1 MKQDYLW
8 DKSGEDKEIAELEN
22 ALAAFRY
29 KESALP
35 ALPAKI
41 LPFQPKTVEKIVIE
55 KPRRRF
61 SYALAA
67 CAAAILSAFG
77 ITFQIAPDK
86 TATANDLAQSLS
98 VNQPINDEIND
109 ENQIDSAADD
119 ETFALENV
127 EASPQIE
134 VSKRIIKQFKN
145 TIDGQTA
152 KPRVVKT
159 RQSVFNENKTNV
171 RKPETENSSARLTDE
186 EKHAYDQLML
196 ALSITSSKLKIV
208 KDKVDGVEEN
218 TTRENER

>member
-8 DKSGEDKEIAELEN
+8 HKSGEDKEIAELEN

-67 CAAAILSAFG
+67 CAAAILIAFG